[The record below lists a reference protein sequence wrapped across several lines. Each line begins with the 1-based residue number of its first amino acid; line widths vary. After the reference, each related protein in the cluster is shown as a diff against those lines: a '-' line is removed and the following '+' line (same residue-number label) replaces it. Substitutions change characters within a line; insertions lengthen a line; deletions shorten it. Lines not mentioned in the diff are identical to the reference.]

1 MVEKEYIERGS
12 ALFELET
19 GWFPQSMEYTEAVE
33 IARNIIRTLPA
44 AAVVEVKRGRWV
56 DRIMVGRE
64 HLWFCSEC
72 DTMGSPQWKCCPVC
86 TAFMDRKG
94 ESDGKTG

>member
-1 MVEKEYIERGS
+1 MTKYIDVAVAVDRLEVTPLLAHDDFLRRGVID
-12 ALFELET
+12 LLEN
-19 GWFPQSMEYTEAVE
+19 V
-33 IARNIIRTLPA
+33 IPA

-86 TAFMDRKG
+86 TAFMDRKD
-94 ESDGKTG
+94 ESDG